1 MVTSQHKD
9 HLAEAKKARGM
20 GEPRISVVIPVRN
33 EGKKIG
39 RCLSAVFS
47 QSLEPCEVM
56 VVDGRSTDKTVENAS
71 AFPVKILYEDYHNRA
86 GGCQVGVESAQGEYV
101 AFTDGDCIPDKYWLA
116 NLVREFNGNIVGV
129 GGRFEDIGEGLWTR
143 SINLTFRTPFSG
155 ARSRWGTKR
164 IMKNLSVCGAN
175 GMCRREDIL
184 RAGGF
189 NVTLSGA
196 EDLEFGKRLG
206 KLGELVYTPDAR
218 VLHDHNRGLR
228 DFAKQA
234 YRYGGWRR
242 EARLWDWQAVPPLAI
257 PLILLSLIFS
267 RWICL
272 GAIALYGIGIITIG
286 IGITVQEK
294 KPIYLVSIPVAY
306 IVQHVSYIVGFWKE
320 IIRPRKKGIPWKQ

>member
-1 MVTSQHKD
+1 MDD
-9 HLAEAKKARGM
+9 HRV
-20 GEPRISVVIPVRN
+20 SVVIPVRN

-47 QSLEPCEVM
+47 QSLEPCEVI
-56 VVDGRSTDKTVENAS
+56 VVDGHSSDKTVENAGPY
-71 AFPVKILYEDYHNRA
+71 PVRILYEDYHNRA

-116 NLVREFNGNIVGV
+116 NLIKEFDENVVGV

-155 ARSRWGTKR
+155 ARSRWSTKKV
-164 IMKNLSVCGAN
+164 MKNLSVCGAN

-196 EDLEFGKRLG
+196 EDLEFGSRIGKLG
-206 KLGELVYTPDAR
+206 KLIYTPDAI
-218 VLHDHNRGLR
+218 VLHDHDRGLK

-242 EARLWDWQAVPPLAI
+242 EARLWDWQAIPPLAV
-257 PLILLSLIFS
+257 PLILLSLILS

-272 GAIALYGIGIITIG
+272 GAIALYVIATITIG
-286 IGITVQEK
+286 VGIAVQEK

-306 IVQHVSYIVGFWKE
+306 IVQHVSYIIGFWKE
-320 IIRPRKKGIPWKQ
+320 AIRPRKKGTPWK